1 MAGVLFARFMQ
12 SGIVRSRMHNQ
23 RYFGGASLP
32 RLFRKGEMI
41 MDKDNS
47 RLSGMTRRHFVAGA
61 GIAGAT
67 FLAGDSLREAMA
79 APIPKK
85 WDLDSDV
92 VIAGF
97 GGAGACAAIEAA
109 KAGSS
114 VLLLEREDVPGGS
127 VPISGGAV
135 YAAGTTLQKSAGIE
149 DTPEE
154 MFKYLKACGQGRTVD
169 ALIRVASEM
178 SAENIAWL
186 QSLGVEFTKDLL
198 SMGGMEADPEYS
210 AITPPKKRAHRCKG
224 TGGALFKALH
234 DGVKAQKNVKIMLK
248 TQAVRLITKPTMAKS
263 PCEVIGVNASRGGKE
278 VNIFARKAV
287 ILCTGGTMVSEI
299 TKPWLLD
306 YSPDTA
312 LMVPAG
318 SQSATGDGYRM
329 GMYCGAAMK
338 GLNTGSFLPSVL
350 FPGEKMAG
358 IAYVN
363 IWGLPNIYVKTN
375 ATRFCDE
382 GANYILVSEI
392 MIANKITT
400 AYCIIDSETI
410 KKALDLVPKGI
421 EPTRTLAL
429 GLDPRNMEKGVQ
441 KGYVWKGETIGEL
454 ARNMGMPDASVLEKT
469 IANYNKYA
477 EAGEDLDFK
486 RKKGLAPLKTPPFY
500 TFKIHVG
507 MVVHAGGLNI
517 NTKAQVLDTFGEVIP
532 RLYAAGRDSIGLFG
546 GRYPASGAAI
556 CDLVVFGRIAGKNAA
571 VERPQK
577 K

>member
-1 MAGVLFARFMQ
+1 MDQ
-12 SGIVRSRMHNQ
+12 
-23 RYFGGASLP
+23 
-32 RLFRKGEMI
+32 
-41 MDKDNS
+41 DKDKDW
-47 RLSGMTRRHFVAGA
+47 LSGMTRRHFVAGA
-61 GIAGAT
+61 GLAGAT
-67 FLAGDSLREAMA
+67 FLTGVNLREAAA

-114 VLLLEREDVPGGS
+114 VLILEKEDVPGGS
-127 VPISGGAV
+127 LPISGGAV
-135 YAAGTTLQKSAGIE
+135 YAAGTALQKSAGIE

-169 ALIRVASEM
+169 ALMRVASEM
-178 SAENIAWL
+178 SAESIVWL
-186 QSLGVEFTKDLL
+186 QSLGVEFPKDLL
-198 SMGGMEADPEYS
+198 SQGGMEAEPEYS

-224 TGGALFKALH
+224 TGGALFKALY

-248 TQAVRLITKPTMAKS
+248 TQAVRLIAKPTTAKS
-263 PCEVIGVNASRGGKE
+263 PCEVIGVKAIKEGKE
-278 VNIFARKAV
+278 LNVFARKGV
-287 ILCTGGTMVSEI
+287 ILCTGGTMVSDV

-306 YSPDTA
+306 YSPNTA
-312 LMVPAG
+312 QMVPAG
-318 SQSATGDGYRM
+318 SQSATGDGYCM

-338 GLNTGSFLPSVL
+338 GLDTGSFIPSVL
-350 FPGEKMAG
+350 FPGAKMAG
-358 IAYVN
+358 IVYVN
-363 IWGLPNIYVKTN
+363 IWGLPNIYIKTN
-375 ATRFCDE
+375 GKRFCDE
-382 GANYILVSEI
+382 GANYILVSEE
-392 MIANKITT
+392 MLANKIAT
-400 AYCIIDSETI
+400 AYCIIDSETV
-410 KKALDLVPKGI
+410 KKALELVPKGI

-429 GLDPRNMEKGVQ
+429 GLDPRNMERGVQ
-441 KGYVWKGETIGEL
+441 EGYVWKGETIGEL
-454 ARNMGMPDASVLEKT
+454 AKNMGMVDAGALEKT
-469 IANYNKYA
+469 VSAYNKYA

-507 MVVHAGGLNI
+507 MVVHAGGLSI
-517 NTKAQVLDTFGEVIP
+517 NTKAQVLDIYGEVIP

-556 CDLVVFGRIAGKNAA
+556 CDLVVFGRIAGKNAS
-571 VERPQK
+571 VEGPQK